1 MNRTLN
7 RTEIEVALR
16 VLCAISH
23 RRLPDPNDERKLKQ
37 LLPDSPECATD
48 EMACEIVNRSLE
60 AIGAANSM

>member
-1 MNRTLN
+1 VNRTLN

-37 LLPDSPECATD
+37 LLPDFPEFSTD
-48 EMACEIVNRSLE
+48 ELACEIVNRSVE
-60 AIGAANSM
+60 AIGAANSL